1 MSDFSLEATVFRALT
16 LDGKGGLAMSG
27 NNDAAS
33 FMRRDTPNWTHL
45 RADNE
50 ACREW
55 LENESLLHPVAVQAL
70 LSEETRPRTLCR
82 GSRLLITLRGVNT
95 NIATGVADLISLR
108 CWSDGEQLVTSYLR
122 ALDCTDEQGQLLEQ
136 GEGAKDVPSL
146 LVTLI
151 EGVIDTLH
159 DPIAHLEDHII
170 GFEEALLE
178 STQQDWRAELSAL
191 RKDIVAIRRYLPP
204 QREAIDRLIAST
216 LPWIDDNHRVA
227 LRETNDRLSRLIEQL
242 DEIRERAS
250 LAQEEL
256 LARLSEDT
264 SRRSYVF
271 AVVAT
276 LFLPLGFLTGL
287 LGINVGGMP
296 GVDDASAFW
305 WVVGTCVAL
314 GAALLIAFRVNRWL

>member
-1 MSDFSLEATVFRALT
+1 M
-16 LDGKGGLAMSG
+16 
-27 NNDAAS
+27 
-33 FMRRDTPNWTHL
+33 
-45 RADNE
+45 
-50 ACREW
+50 
-55 LENESLLHPVAVQAL
+55 
-70 LSEETRPRTLCR
+70 
-82 GSRLLITLRGVNT
+82 
-95 NIATGVADLISLR
+95 
-108 CWSDGEQLVTSYLR
+108 
-122 ALDCTDEQGQLLEQ
+122 
-136 GEGAKDVPSL
+136 
-146 LVTLI
+146 
-151 EGVIDTLH
+151 
-159 DPIAHLEDHII
+159 
-170 GFEEALLE
+170 
-178 STQQDWRAELSAL
+178 SAL

-204 QREAIDRLIAST
+204 QREALDRLIAST

-271 AVVAT
+271 TVVAT

-305 WVVGTCVAL
+305 WVVGTCVGL